1 MSAPAKSLADLYNAD
16 VMQYPS
22 DLPDMEV
29 SSSVEYTIQ
38 RAIFAVLS
46 SISNLQ
52 DKDLRPYLLTKLLI
66 NTIPDKDWRLET
78 MRKFNDLCR
87 EYGFDDMRAYEVI
100 AVCCDVVGL
109 VTDWCIKFRSGNVRN
124 VGLGGV

>member
-1 MSAPAKSLADLYNAD
+1 MQSPKSFEDLYNND
-16 VMQYPS
+16 VMQFPS

-66 NTIPDKDWRLET
+66 NTVPDKNWRLET
-78 MRKFNDLCR
+78 MRKINDLCQKCAV
-87 EYGFDDMRAYEVI
+87 DDMRSYE
-100 AVCCDVVGL
+100 ATAACCDVVGI
-109 VTDWCIKFRSGNVRN
+109 VTDWCIKFRSGNIRN
-124 VGLGGV
+124 IGLGGV